1 MSFLKNSKIGT
12 KLNVLMITA
21 SIACILLST
30 LGVIELKKTSAA
42 SKSMYEEMLLPIQ
55 WIEGVES
62 NFHYTIRNL
71 MELMITT
78 DDNRSKEL
86 VDNMTQAQTEDN
98 QLLKNYEAKIR
109 TPEEKQLYEDF
120 QKNLQELRNGIK
132 ETKSLALQN
141 KNAEA
146 YAYYAKEVDP
156 AMQKASNCIKK
167 IVNYN
172 NNVAEQLNKSNTDA
186 ADTIVLTFII
196 ISAIAVV
203 IVVFIGYIIKLAI
216 KRPITLLQHDMKEVA
231 DGNLVVRTSYQANDE
246 LGNIVTSF
254 NDMLDNLQQLMEKIK
269 ITTQEVTS
277 STESM
282 LHNTEHASKISDEA
296 VQTINKVNTQIEGQ
310 VTNIQESS
318 IAMNDIANG
327 VQTVAESAATVA
339 EVSVTTT
346 ERVNNGSEVIK
357 QSITQMNHVHK
368 VVEETSTVI
377 ERLVT
382 RTQHIDK
389 ALNAI
394 TNIAEQTNLLALN
407 AAIEAARAGEHGKG
421 FAVVASEVRSL
432 AEQSKQSANEINDL
446 IKSIQQDTKDTVQ
459 VMKKGQEEAI
469 QGKNAANEADK
480 AFSTIMTD
488 INRIT
493 QQIQEVSATTEEM
506 SAGTEEVNASLSVV
520 SETSTSVAKDTNQ
533 TVQAIQTQASSITEI
548 TNQSMQ
554 IKKQIEELEALISQ
568 FKIEE

>member
-12 KLNVLMITA
+12 KLNVLMIIA

-30 LGVIELKKTSAA
+30 LGVFELKKTAAA
-42 SKSMYEEMLLPIQ
+42 SKNMYAERLLPIY
-55 WIEGVES
+55 WIESVES
-62 NFHYTIRNL
+62 NFHYTIKNL

-78 DDNRSKEL
+78 DDNRNKEL

-98 QLLKNYEAKIR
+98 QLLKNYEAKINS
-109 TPEEKQLYEDF
+109 PEEKQLYEDF

-132 ETKSLALQN
+132 ETKSLALQH

-156 AMQKASNCIKK
+156 AMQKTSNCIKK
-167 IVNYN
+167 LVSYN
-172 NNVAEQLNKSNTDA
+172 SDIAEALNKFNTDA

-196 ISAIAVV
+196 ISVISVA
-203 IVVFIGYIIKLAI
+203 IVVFIGYIIKYSI

-254 NDMLDNLQQLMEKIK
+254 NDMLDNLQQLMERIK
-269 ITTQEVTS
+269 VTTQEVTA

-282 LHNTEHASKISDEA
+282 LHNTKHASKISDEA
-296 VQTINKVNTQIEGQ
+296 VQTIYEVNRQIDGQ

-339 EVSVTTT
+339 EVSITTT
-346 ERVNNGSEVIK
+346 DRVNSGSEVIK

-389 ALNAI
+389 ALKAI
-394 TNIAEQTNLLALN
+394 TDIAEQTNLLALN

-421 FAVVASEVRSL
+421 FAVVAAEVRSL

-459 VMKKGQEEAI
+459 VMKKGQEEAE

-520 SETSTSVAKDTNQ
+520 SETSTRVAKDTNQ

-554 IKKQIEELEALISQ
+554 IKKQIEELEELIAQ